1 MILTSPYGQT
11 GLVWDMHRRHY
22 GREDSSILVWKATAP
37 EMNPCLPSDYLQR
50 MEVDDPEAYRSEVLG
65 EFRAGLATLLDPEVI
80 DDAVDEGVRE
90 RVPEENVR
98 YVSFVDA
105 ASGSGKDSFTVAVA
119 HKDAER
125 AVLDVLR
132 AWKPP
137 FNPSGVIA
145 EASDLLKRYRSRETS
160 GDRYAPGFV
169 AEHFRA
175 NGIRYNPSQRDRSQL
190 YLEMLPILN
199 AGRGL
204 LLDDAELLRE
214 LRGLERRRGS
224 SGRDRVDHRPG
235 AHDDRANAAAGAL
248 VLASVRPPVVQLRKV
263 LWG

>member
-1 MILTSPYGQT
+1 M
-11 GLVWDMHRRHY
+11 
-22 GREDSSILVWKATAP
+22 
-37 EMNPCLPSDYLQR
+37 
-50 MEVDDPEAYRSEVLG
+50 G
-65 EFRAGLATLLDPEVI
+65 EFRAGLATLRDPEVI

-90 RVPEENVR
+90 RAPEESVR

-137 FNPSGVIA
+137 CNPSGVIA

-169 AEHFRA
+169 AEHFHA
-175 NGIRYNPSQRDRSQL
+175 NGIRYNPSQRDR
-190 YLEMLPILN
+190 YVTE
-199 AGRGL
+199 
-204 LLDDAELLRE
+204 
-214 LRGLERRRGS
+214 
-224 SGRDRVDHRPG
+224 RDRFLPVCQPLAKQRRSPG
-235 AHDDRANAAAGAL
+235 PSRLAAWRQRRAREEQTDDRSEDREREADQHDDG
-248 VLASVRPPVVQLRKV
+248 
-263 LWG
+263 

>member
-1 MILTSPYGQT
+1 MGGWSP
-11 GLVWDMHRRHY
+11 W
-22 GREDSSILVWKATAP
+22 E
-37 EMNPCLPSDYLQR
+37 
-50 MEVDDPEAYRSEVLG
+50 
-65 EFRAGLATLLDPEVI
+65 
-80 DDAVDEGVRE
+80 E
-90 RVPEENVR
+90 RGN
-98 YVSFVDA
+98 
-105 ASGSGKDSFTVAVA
+105 
-119 HKDAER
+119 
-125 AVLDVLR
+125 
-132 AWKPP
+132 
-137 FNPSGVIA
+137 
-145 EASDLLKRYRSRETS
+145 
-160 GDRYAPGFV
+160 RYAPGFV

-248 VLASVRPPVVQLRKV
+248 VLASVRPSVVQLRKV